1 MHKYTFIKLT
11 VPEQMLS
18 ESTMLS
24 FQLQR
29 NQSMDLVHEVHWCD
43 YYNSAKGQ
51 RA

>member
-24 FQLQR
+24 LLQR